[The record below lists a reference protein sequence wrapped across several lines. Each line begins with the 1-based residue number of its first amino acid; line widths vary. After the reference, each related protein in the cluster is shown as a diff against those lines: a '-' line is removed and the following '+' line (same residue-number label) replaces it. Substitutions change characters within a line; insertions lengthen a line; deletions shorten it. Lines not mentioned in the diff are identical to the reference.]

1 MTFFWR
7 QLGFHYFPLCTLK
20 GHPCGQH
27 PLDFPYPVAAP
38 DFFLFCWRL
47 QFIFI
52 LPYMI
57 IVSIKNRPALS
68 GRLAVACLCQNVLV
82 CIYLLFK
89 VLSLTEQWWRWG
101 RIRVRIRRHGSRKP
115 KGLVMINVFYKRG
128 THTDTHTVEWVN
140 WNGKHNTTKAG
151 RVPF

>member
-38 DFFLFCWRL
+38 DFFLICWRL

-89 VLSLTEQWWRWG
+89 VLSLTEQWWRLGADPSPDPEAWQPKTQ
-101 RIRVRIRRHGSRKP
+101 RISYDKCV
-115 KGLVMINVFYKRG
+115 L
-128 THTDTHTVEWVN
+128 
-140 WNGKHNTTKAG
+140 
-151 RVPF
+151 